1 MLNTTIKIAALAVL
15 AGLTTACATSATELD
30 FGNSVR
36 ANNAAATLHPE
47 GQDSGP
53 EMGNGKRLEHVV
65 TSYQE
70 TSSKRSEVS
79 RDVSLGVQGGNK

>member
-1 MLNTTIKIAALAVL
+1 MFNTISKIAAMAALG
-15 AGLTTACATSATELD
+15 GLMTGCAATATELD

-36 ANNAAATLHPE
+36 ANTAAATLHPE
-47 GQDSGP
+47 GQDAGP

-65 TSYQE
+65 TGYQE

-79 RDVSLGVQGGNK
+79 SDVRLGVQGVAQ

>member
-1 MLNTTIKIAALAVL
+1 MFNTTTKFAAIAVL
-15 AGLTTACATSATELD
+15 AGLMTACAQTATEID

-36 ANNAAATLHPE
+36 ANTAAATLHPE
-47 GQDSGP
+47 GQDAGP
-53 EMGNGKRLEHVV
+53 EMGDGKRLEHVV

-79 RDVSLGVQGGNK
+79 RDVQIGVQGGGK